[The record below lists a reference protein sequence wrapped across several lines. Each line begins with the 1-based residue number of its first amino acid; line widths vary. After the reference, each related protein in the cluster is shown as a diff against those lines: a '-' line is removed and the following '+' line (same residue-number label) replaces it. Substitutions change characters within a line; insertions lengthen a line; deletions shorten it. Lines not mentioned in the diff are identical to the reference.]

1 MTEKQL
7 QKKYADLIRGADL
20 ANGRKETIS
29 YLHKAEKVR
38 TKIIKKLKRNCP
50 KCNGY
55 GYRRISI
62 DGANTCLVC
71 FGKGFIVNETQF
83 PKND

>member
-7 QKKYADLIRGADL
+7 QKKYADLIRSADL

-62 DGANTCLVC
+62 DGAKTCLVC